1 MTTVTEVSRAVVG
14 YSDRVLLEDTL
25 LPLTPLLALT
35 ALLIVWS
42 LVDIARRPSVRHL
55 PKWAWAIITLMVTP
69 LGAILYLV
77 IGRENSR
84 ALRDEDLR

>member
-1 MTTVTEVSRAVVG
+1 MTTVTEVSRAVIG
-14 YSDRVLLEDTL
+14 YSDRVLLEDML

-55 PKWAWAIITLMVTP
+55 PKWAWAIITLMATP